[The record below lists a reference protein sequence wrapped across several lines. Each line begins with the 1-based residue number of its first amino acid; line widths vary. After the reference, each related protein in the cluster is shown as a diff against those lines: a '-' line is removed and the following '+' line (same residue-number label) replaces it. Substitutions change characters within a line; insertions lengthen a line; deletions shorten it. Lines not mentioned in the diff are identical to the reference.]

1 MSSPFRPIAHAVS
14 RWRDDPFSRGG
25 WSLLRTG
32 GTPATREALGAPFGR
47 VILAGEATHPDQ
59 AGMVHGAFDEGVRAA
74 NWCIAQGL
82 REVIVVGAG
91 AAGLGAARSL
101 RNAGITTVLLE
112 GRERI
117 GGRAWSVEL
126 PAPAASP
133 RATVV
138 MELGANWLQ
147 QGERNT
153 LAPFA
158 RSLGCTL
165 VPTDFHR
172 PLELG
177 RPPAVGKALTG
188 AVMNALLARVAE
200 ATIDAD
206 RPLAAVV
213 DAFLAAP
220 EPFDRATVQRVIDA
234 EVFLDTGAPLSELSA
249 RLGFEAGVGAGD
261 RWIMSGYGAVL
272 GSLVAGVDL
281 RLGTPVERIRWSD
294 AGVSVTHAS
303 GELAADAVI
312 VTVPV
317 AVLQE
322 GRPCFDPPMPQPQRS
337 ALALTVAGR
346 VEKAALVFGERWWPR
361 SADGYIR
368 IADGP
373 GRISEW
379 LDLSDATGVPAI
391 TAIVV
396 GDWAAELWDG
406 HDDASVAMRVARVLL
421 TATEEAG
428 DQSSRA
434 PTRS

>member
-1 MSSPFRPIAHAVS
+1 MSAPFLPIAHAVS
-14 RWRDDPFSRGG
+14 RWRDDPFSRGA
-25 WSLLRTG
+25 WSLLRPG
-32 GTPATREALGAPFGR
+32 GTPATREALGTPFGR

-59 AGMVHGAFDEGVRAA
+59 AGMVHGAFEEGARAA
-74 NWCIAQGL
+74 RWCIGQGL
-82 REVIVVGAG
+82 REVVVVGAG
-91 AAGLGAARSL
+91 AAGIGAARSL
-101 RNAGITTVLLE
+101 HQAGITTVLLE
-112 GRERI
+112 ARERI

-126 PAPAASP
+126 PAQASSP
-133 RATVV
+133 RTTVV

-177 RPPAVGKALTG
+177 RPPAVGEALTR
-188 AVMNALLARVAE
+188 AVMEALRGRVAR
-200 ATIDAD
+200 ATVASD
-206 RPLAAVV
+206 RPLAEVV
-213 DAFLAAP
+213 GAFLAAP
-220 EPFDRATVQRVIDA
+220 EPFDRPTVQRVIDA
-234 EVFLDTGAPLSELSA
+234 EVFLDTGAPLTELSA

-261 RWIMSGYGAVL
+261 RWITGGYRSVL
-272 GSLVAGVDL
+272 AALAEGLDL

-294 AGVSVTHAS
+294 AGVSVAHAR

-322 GRPCFDPPMPQPQRS
+322 GRPCFDPPLPPPQRR
-337 ALALTVAGR
+337 ALGLLVAGR

-379 LDLSDATGVPAI
+379 LDLGDAIGVPAI

-406 HDDASVAMRVARVLL
+406 YDDAHVAARVAQVLH
-421 TATEEAG
+421 TATAQAG
-428 DQSSRA
+428 NQSSRA
-434 PTRS
+434 PTKS